1 MHLLK
6 QINFRQHATLVTM
19 KICFT
24 VLLILLLS
32 TTVWADTVIFAE
44 AVKYSITIEEP
55 EHDHALVLSE
65 NGDLMLASKISL
77 DYRYTIKNI
86 GDKRVAI
93 DEIVEIDLVGPTA
106 TSLTRRISGLDAVPP
121 GSVVPRN
128 ISALITL
135 DHIDGIRLTKPGS
148 YSLQATF
155 KVMAESE
162 NVFSSAASAKIKFEV
177 KRDTDEEQSLFSS
190 V

>member
-1 MHLLK
+1 M
-6 QINFRQHATLVTM
+6 
-19 KICFT
+19 
-24 VLLILLLS
+24 LS
-32 TTVWADTVIFAE
+32 FCTPVWADTIVFAE

-65 NGDLMLASKISL
+65 NSDLLLASSITL

-86 GDKRVAI
+86 GDSRVAV

-106 TSLTRRISGLDAVPP
+106 TSLTRRISGLSAVPP

-135 DHIDGIRLTKPGS
+135 DQIDGIRLTKPGS
-148 YSLQATF
+148 YSLRATF
-155 KVMAESE
+155 KVMAESD
-162 NVFSSAASAKIKFEV
+162 NVFSSAASAKVKFKV
-177 KRDTDEEQSLFSS
+177 KRKPDPEQTLLSPA
-190 V
+190 

>member
-1 MHLLK
+1 
-6 QINFRQHATLVTM
+6 M
-19 KICFT
+19 KIC
-24 VLLILLLS
+24 LLFLLLLS
-32 TTVWADTVIFAE
+32 TPVWADTVIFAE

-65 NGDLMLASKISL
+65 NGELMLASKISL
-77 DYRYTIKNI
+77 DYRYSIKNI

-106 TSLTRRISGLDAVPP
+106 TRLTRRISGLEAAPP

-135 DHIDGIRLTKPGS
+135 DRIDGIRLTKPGS

-155 KVMAESE
+155 KIIADNEK
-162 NVFSSAASAKIKFEV
+162 VFSSAASAKVKFKV
-177 KRDTDEEQSLFSS
+177 KRKPDEEKLLFSS
-190 V
+190 A